1 VKFDPINPF
10 LEKGKIMAKQEKKD
24 GIFKKTV
31 EALSSRDEKETIAKL
46 EAELA
51 KAQKEAEQAKKTV
64 SSLIDRTAEVTKD
77 NTDAEAKVKQAEK
90 RIAELEAKL
99 KMKMEKNPKRGASK
113 PGDLEKR
120 MASKKPAIIT
130 VHTVESNNQTL
141 SHVALK
147 YYKHAT
153 PPYWKYLL
161 EHNMQVLNGSE
172 KNIRMGMK
180 LEIPELP
187 DELKD

>member
-1 VKFDPINPF
+1 MSDS
-10 LEKGKIMAKQEKKD
+10 EEKKGLFQKAAD
-24 GIFKKTV
+24 
-31 EALSSRDEKETIAKL
+31 ALSSKDEKETIAKL
-46 EAELA
+46 ETELA
-51 KAQKEAEQAKKTV
+51 ASKEAIKSLLSQTSEAKKEGGEA
-64 SSLIDRTAEVTKD
+64 LRTAE
-77 NTDAEAKVKQAEK
+77 A
-90 RIAELEAKL
+90 RIAQLEAQIKALRETQKKGAVAKPEKGFGSKTAKL
-99 KMKMEKNPKRGASK
+99 GANLKPK
-113 PGDLEKR
+113 
-120 MASKKPAIIT
+120 IIA

-153 PPYWKYLL
+153 PPYWQYLE
-161 EHNMQVLNGSE
+161 EHNKEVLKGSH

>member
-1 VKFDPINPF
+1 
-10 LEKGKIMAKQEKKD
+10 MAAAEKKD
-24 GIFKKTV
+24 GIFKK
-31 EALSSRDEKETIAKL
+31 AMNAFSSKDEKETIAEL

-51 KAQKEAEQAKKTV
+51 KAKKEAEQAKKTV
-64 SSLIDRTAEVTKD
+64 SRLIDRTAEVTKD
-77 NTDAEAKVKQAEK
+77 NTDSEAKVKQAEK
-90 RIAELEAKL
+90 RIAELETKL
-99 KMKMEKNPKRGASK
+99 KMKSDPNRGVSK
-113 PGDLEKR
+113 MNKIRNE
-120 MASKKPAIIT
+120 MASKEPAIIT

-161 EHNMQVLNGSE
+161 EHNKEVLNGSE

-187 DELKD
+187 EELKD

>member
-1 VKFDPINPF
+1 
-10 LEKGKIMAKQEKKD
+10 MAEPEKKE
-24 GIFKKTV
+24 GIFKK
-31 EALSSRDEKETIAKL
+31 AIDAMSSRDEKETIVEL
-46 EAELA
+46 EAELE
-51 KAQKEAEQAKKTV
+51 KTKKEAEQAKKTV
-64 SSLIDRTAEVTKD
+64 STLIDRTAEVTKD
-77 NTDAEAKVKQAEK
+77 NTEAETKMKEAEK
-90 RIAELEAKL
+90 KIAELEAKL
-99 KMKMEKNPKRGASK
+99 KMKMENDPKRGASK
-113 PGDLEKR
+113 LDAIKQEI
-120 MASKKPAIIT
+120 ASKKPAIIT

-153 PPYWKYLL
+153 PPYWQYLL
-161 EHNMQVLNGSE
+161 EHNKEVLGGSE

>member
-1 VKFDPINPF
+1 MTADD
-10 LEKGKIMAKQEKKD
+10 KKD
-24 GIFKKTV
+24 GIFKK
-31 EALSSRDEKETIAKL
+31 AMNAFSSKDEKETIAEL

-51 KAQKEAEQAKKTV
+51 KAKKEAEQAKKTV
-64 SSLIDRTAEVTKD
+64 SKLIDRTAEVTKD
-77 NTDAEAKVKQAEK
+77 NTDSEAKVKLAEK

-99 KMKMEKNPKRGASK
+99 KMKMKSDPNRGVSKMDKIKN
-113 PGDLEKR
+113 E

-161 EHNMQVLNGSE
+161 EHNKEVLNGSE

-187 DELKD
+187 EDLKD

>member
-1 VKFDPINPF
+1 
-10 LEKGKIMAKQEKKD
+10 MAEQEKKE

-31 EALSSRDEKETIAKL
+31 DAFSSKDEKETIAEL
-46 EAELA
+46 EAEL
-51 KAQKEAEQAKKTV
+51 EQAKKD
-64 SSLIDRTAEVTKD
+64 SEAAKTAINDLMKQ
-77 NTDAEAKVKQAEK
+77 NTEAKKDSSSADMKAKAAEK

-99 KMKMEKNPKRGASK
+99 KDLTVKEKQVGASK
-113 PGDLEKR
+113 ASVLEEKL
-120 MASKKPAIIT
+120 AKPAIIT

-153 PPYWKYLL
+153 PPYWQYLL
-161 EHNMQVLNGSE
+161 EHNKEVLKGSE

-187 DELKD
+187 EELKD

>member
-1 VKFDPINPF
+1 
-10 LEKGKIMAKQEKKD
+10 MADQEKKE
-24 GIFKKTV
+24 GIFKKAV
-31 EALSSRDEKETIAKL
+31 DALSSKDENETIASL
-46 EAELA
+46 EAEL
-51 KAQKEAEQAKKTV
+51 EQAKK
-64 SSLIDRTAEVTKD
+64 
-77 NTDAEAKVKQAEK
+77 DAEAAKTAINDLLKQNAEAKKGSSSADMKAKAAEK

-99 KMKMEKNPKRGASK
+99 KELTVKDKQVGGSKAGALKEKL
-113 PGDLEKR
+113 D
-120 MASKKPAIIT
+120 KPAIIT

-161 EHNMQVLNGSE
+161 EHNTEVLKGSE

-187 DELKD
+187 EELKD